1 MEREVGARIRRI
13 REAAGIQAQE
23 LAARVDLDP
32 TALSKIE
39 NGHRSVKST
48 ELARIAEAL
57 RVSPLA
63 LLEDDP
69 LLSSLPVAARRNSPN
84 HAIGEVYDRLL
95 GLSELHVVL
104 ADAGFPTSPLWA
116 AAPSASEM
124 NTLNWYDA
132 AIRLGEWAVKALPT
146 RANGDQ
152 RLGALA
158 DVIEQQLKIDVLID
172 SYPNDSIAGAA
183 VTHET
188 FPLLFVNSAYPRT
201 RCLFTLAHELG
212 HVLAR
217 HADET
222 ITLDRDMSGSTDS
235 ERMANAFAANYLMP
249 ADVIASA
256 IAEQGR
262 QLGTL
267 MQLTYRLGVSF
278 QSLVYRLHNLG
289 YINAEGRDRLTAISW
304 QQLSSRL
311 VEDPELASGLTR
323 TEIAKLQLRA
333 TTKPAGR
340 APAVLLGRALDGFR
354 KGVLSVRPLADL
366 MGEDP
371 EALLEQLS
379 DDRRYQE
386 DVTTV
391 RSHFPG
397 ITGAESKEE
406 LFDGSPV

>member
-1 MEREVGARIRRI
+1 MEREVGDRIRRI

-39 NGHRSVKST
+39 NGRRSVKST
-48 ELARIAEAL
+48 ELARIADAL

-63 LLEDDP
+63 LLEDNP
-69 LLSSLPVAARRNSPN
+69 LLSSLPVAARRNNPN
-84 HAIGEVYDRLL
+84 DAIGEVYDRLL

-104 ADAGFPTSPLWA
+104 ADGGIPTSPLWA
-116 AAPSASEM
+116 SAPSASEL
-124 NTLNWYDA
+124 NGLNWREGANRLADWA
-132 AIRLGEWAVKALPT
+132 AKALPT
-146 RANGDQ
+146 RAYGDQ
-152 RLGALA
+152 RLAALA

-212 HVLAR
+212 HVMAR
-217 HADET
+217 HTDET
-222 ITLDRDMSGSTDS
+222 ITFDRDMSGSTDS
-235 ERMANAFAANYLMP
+235 ERMANAFASNYLMP
-249 ADVIASA
+249 AEVIASA
-256 IAEQGR
+256 IEERGR
-262 QLGTL
+262 QLATL

-289 YINAEGRDRLTAISW
+289 YINAEGRDRLDAISW

-311 VEDPELASGLTR
+311 SDPQLASGLTR

-333 TTKPAGR
+333 TSKPAGR
-340 APAVLLGRALDGFR
+340 PPAVLLGRAFEGFR
-354 KGVLSVRPLADL
+354 KGVISVRPLADL

-371 EALLEQLS
+371 DELLDRLGDE
-379 DDRRYQE
+379 RRYQD
-386 DVTTV
+386 DVATV
-391 RSHFPG
+391 QSHFPG
-397 ITGAESKEE
+397 QEGAESEEE